1 MRKSSILF
9 LCNQKRCEN
18 CSGKIMPDGCKHTSD
33 VTYAKNKAK
42 VMKFKKEFGEIYV
55 EVEE

>member
-1 MRKSSILF
+1 MKDLILNRKSSILF

-18 CSGKIMPDGCKHTSD
+18 CSGGCKHTSD
-33 VTYAKNKAK
+33 VTYAKNKTK

-55 EVEE
+55 EV

>member
-1 MRKSSILF
+1 
-9 LCNQKRCEN
+9 
-18 CSGKIMPDGCKHTSD
+18 MPDGCKHTSD

>member
-18 CSGKIMPDGCKHTSD
+18 CSGECKHTSD
-33 VTYAKNKAK
+33 VTYAKNKTK
-42 VMKFKKEFGEIYV
+42 VMKFKKEFGEIYF